1 MPRISE
7 TLSLGTMTYKAVRP
21 QNGDT
26 PAAFRQV
33 DGLKPLSLLWMLNQ
47 GVTQGQSGNLTV
59 NRVKSSVVA
68 PRIDTEGKLQSSDRI
83 DLTARIGLE
92 TTAAEIELLR
102 DQLAAYV
109 ISDEFLLALMG
120 EAQF

>member
-1 MPRISE
+1 MPRITE

-33 DGLKPLSLLWMLNQ
+33 DGNKPLSLLWMLNQ
-47 GVTQGQSGNLTV
+47 GVTQSKSNNLTV
-59 NRVKSSVVA
+59 NRVKSSLVV
-68 PRIDTEGKLQSSDRI
+68 PRIDKEGKLQPSDRI

-92 TTAAEIELLR
+92 TTATDIELLR
-102 DQLAAYV
+102 DQLVAYV
-109 ISDEFLLALMG
+109 SSSEFLLALSG